1 MLAAVAAIAAVVP
14 SVYGAPGI
22 NTPPTFVPMAALARG
37 IVADNIAINVE
48 PAKAASKYPY
58 TPRDM
63 NLWRAMG
70 FTYVRIPVDV
80 CHMLPGLP
88 LYPSS
93 PTRLSTAKTVSDA
106 LSYLD
111 SKVQQFIESGFL
123 VVVCVFVSDRDLR
136 SKKAADGTFDQM
148 LKDAS
153 AVMPRRYGGRYD
165 QTRIMFEIY
174 NEPLYNDSGPGFM
187 FADWN
192 ALHPQLVRI
201 IRAIAPKHT
210 LIMDGPRF
218 AKAEF
223 ISNLA
228 PSTDTN
234 VIYSFHFYDPPQLTQ
249 QGAGGGRDATFIYPR
264 PATKDGSA
272 NWPKEWDKSKVAA
285 RIRMAIDWAKGDN
298 RARRPLPLICG
309 EFGCTGAPDYASR
322 LRWVTDVRDVLS
334 TAGIPLCWWSEKG
347 KAFGLNP
354 IGKPTENHNVLDAN
368 SASAAFG
375 YDVDLV
381 RILTYPYK

>member
-1 MLAAVAAIAAVVP
+1 ME
-14 SVYGAPGI
+14 
-22 NTPPTFVPMAALARG
+22 ALARG

-48 PAKAASKYPY
+48 PAKAASKYAY

-63 NLWRAMG
+63 NLWRTMG

-80 CHMLPGLP
+80 CNMLPGLP
-88 LYPSS
+88 LYPYS
-93 PTRLSTAKTVSDA
+93 PTRLSTAKTVTDA
-106 LSYLD
+106 LGYLD

-148 LKDAS
+148 MKDAS
-153 AVMPRRYGGRYD
+153 AVLPRRYGGRYD
-165 QTRIMFEIY
+165 HTQIMFEIY
-174 NEPLYNDSGPGFM
+174 NEPLYNDSAPGYM
-187 FADWN
+187 FSDWN
-192 ALHPQLVRI
+192 ALHPQLVSI
-201 IRAIAPKHT
+201 VRAIVPKHT

-223 ISNLA
+223 IANLT

-234 VIYSFHFYDPPQLTQ
+234 MIYSFHFYDPPQLTQ
-249 QGAGGGRDATFIYPR
+249 QGSGGGRDATFIYPR
-264 PATKDGSA
+264 PAAKDGSA
-272 NWPKEWDKSKVAA
+272 NWPKEWDKTKVSA
-285 RIRMAIDWAKGDN
+285 RIQMAVAWAKGGN
-298 RARRPLPLICG
+298 SAGRPLPLICG
-309 EFGCTGAPDYASR
+309 EFGCTGAPDKASR
-322 LRWVTDVRDVLS
+322 LRWVTDVRDILS
-334 TAGIPLCWWSEKG
+334 AAGISLCWWSEKG

-354 IGKPTENHNVLDAN
+354 IGKPSENHNVLDTN
-368 SASAAFG
+368 PASPTFG